1 MAPPEADMNTSGGTS
16 LAAFATH
23 AVMMIAAVV
32 GFA

>member
-23 AVMMIAAVV
+23 AVAAVR
-32 GFA
+32 FA